1 MDEMSDNQ
9 REPFQLTA
17 ASDRMRLVP
26 VRRDHESNTDTG
38 FTTHLNQDDGDNN
51 DRTVNVLRRR
61 YRRRGANLELDLE
74 EGNGANHPLDVSEVP
89 DNREHDATHPE
100 PSSTLP
106 TIELPLSNSAEE
118 RTTGREP
125 PLPSMHRS
133 NFTRKPDDKLRE
145 KFKNLIRNAD
155 GASKTLPLD
164 KAQPKVE
171 DKMMS
176 NRNDHP
182 LPIIHHSNYI
192 RKPDEKLREKFK
204 NLIRSPAD
212 GIPEV
217 HIIGELSEG
226 TGFRD
231 TYVSCKW

>member
-9 REPFQLTA
+9 REPDQK
-17 ASDRMRLVP
+17 RLVP
-26 VRRDHESNTDTG
+26 VWRDHESNTDAG
-38 FTTHLNQDDGDNN
+38 FTTHLNQDDGVSH
-51 DRTVNVLRRR
+51 DRTLNVLRRR
-61 YRRRGANLELDLE
+61 YRRRGANFEHDLE
-74 EGNGANHPLDVSEVP
+74 EGNGANQPPDISEVP
-89 DNREHDATHPE
+89 DNREHDATNPE

-106 TIELPLSNSAEE
+106 TIELPLSNATVE

-125 PLPSMHRS
+125 PLPIMHRS
-133 NFTRKPDDKLRE
+133 NFTWKPDDKLRE
-145 KFKNLIRNAD
+145 KFKNLIRNSAD
-155 GASKTLPLD
+155 GASKTLPID

-171 DKMMS
+171 DKMS
-176 NRNDHP
+176 TRNDHP

>member
-9 REPFQLTA
+9 REPDQKRVA
-17 ASDRMRLVP
+17 P
-26 VRRDHESNTDTG
+26 VWRDHESNTDAG
-38 FTTHLNQDDGDNN
+38 FTTHLNQDDGVSH
-51 DRTVNVLRRR
+51 DRTLNVLRRR
-61 YRRRGANLELDLE
+61 YRRRGANFEHDLE
-74 EGNGANHPLDVSEVP
+74 EGNGANQPPDISEVP
-89 DNREHDATHPE
+89 DIREHDATNPE

-106 TIELPLSNSAEE
+106 TIELPLSNATVE

-125 PLPSMHRS
+125 PLPAMHRS
-133 NFTRKPDDKLRE
+133 HFTRKPDDKLRE
-145 KFKNLIRNAD
+145 KFKNLIRNSA
-155 GASKTLPLD
+155 
-164 KAQPKVE
+164 
-171 DKMMS
+171 
-176 NRNDHP
+176 
-182 LPIIHHSNYI
+182 HHSNYI